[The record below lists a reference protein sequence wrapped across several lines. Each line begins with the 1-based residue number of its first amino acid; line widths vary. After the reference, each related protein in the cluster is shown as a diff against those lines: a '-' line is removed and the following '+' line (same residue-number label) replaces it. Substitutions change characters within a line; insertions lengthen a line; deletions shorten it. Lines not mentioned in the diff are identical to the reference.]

1 MKYIFLIISI
11 VFVSINLTAQA
22 VDSIPIQV
30 TSGADASL
38 KKTRLIHF
46 NFKKNTGPKVYNP
59 KMALL
64 WSIIP
69 GGGQVYNR
77 RWWKVPLV
85 FSAFTGIAAVWNFNQ
100 SNYDRFNTA
109 YHLALAGET
118 HEFTGIID
126 DRSRLKSFRD
136 GFNKSRQTTV
146 FYMIAVYG
154 LQSIEAY
161 VDSQLRDFDISD
173 DLSHFQIQPIII
185 PVSYANKN
193 PVLGLEMRYGF

>member
-1 MKYIFLIISI
+1 MRVIIFIISLI
-11 VFVSINLTAQA
+11 LSINLVAQEI
-22 VDSIPIQV
+22 DSIPSHPSV
-30 TSGADASL
+30 METSSQKD
-38 KKTRLIHF
+38 RLINLDF
-46 NFKKNTGPKVYNP
+46 LKRKPGPKVYNP
-59 KMALL
+59 KTALL

-85 FSAFTGIAAVWNFNQ
+85 FSAFTGVAAVWNFNQ

-109 YHLALAGET
+109 YNLALAGKE
-118 HEFTGIID
+118 HEFTGRID
-126 DRSRLKSFRD
+126 DRTRLKGFRD
-136 GFNKSRQTTV
+136 SFNKSRQTTV
-146 FYMIAVYG
+146 FYIIAIYG
-154 LQSIEAY
+154 LQAIEAY

-185 PVSYANKN
+185 PVSYANKT